1 MIETV
6 KEHCVH
12 KDCKYRCNIARQ
24 TICCVYILKEHK
36 PRGCGISD
44 CDKYKTNGRRS
55 DERD

>member
-12 KDCKYRCNIARQ
+12 TDCKYRCNIAKQ

-44 CDKYKTNGRRS
+44 CDKYKKRGA
-55 DERD
+55 